1 MELLLSQQ
9 PNVDIDAEFSLMPLW
24 VQRAIKLYNRC
35 RMFNEITL
43 PCAGGVLDQDELT
56 VVILERIYGK
66 HQQIMADRM
75 EQLNRRIKQQDGKS
89 LDSIQIGKSY
99 SQRSRS

>member
-1 MELLLSQQ
+1 
-9 PNVDIDAEFSLMPLW
+9 
-24 VQRAIKLYNRC
+24 
-35 RMFNEITL
+35 MFNEIAL

-56 VVILERIYGK
+56 VVILERIYRK
-66 HQQIMADRM
+66 HQQIMADQM

>member
-9 PNVDIDAEFSLMPLW
+9 PDVDIDAEFTLLPLW
-24 VQRAIKLYNRC
+24 LQRAIKLYNRC
-35 RMFNEITL
+35 RMFNEIAL

-56 VVILERIYGK
+56 VIILEKIYGK
-66 HQQIMADRM
+66 HQQIIADRM
-75 EQLNRRIKQQDGKS
+75 EQLNRRLKQQDGKS
-89 LDSIQIGKSY
+89 LDSIQIGKSF

>member
-1 MELLLSQQ
+1 
-9 PNVDIDAEFSLMPLW
+9 
-24 VQRAIKLYNRC
+24 
-35 RMFNEITL
+35 MFNEITL